1 MIQEKHLKMSLDELR
16 AEREKVYNELKEEL
30 KQAIQKAFVLEH
42 RTVASRIWLQQH
54 TGEDEV
60 IQMFTR
66 DLFYTLC
73 DKYGVELSDQYDRPM
88 LKVDGEIREF
98 VEQDVKDIL
107 PQRSRDEL
115 FLMQ

>member
-1 MIQEKHLKMSLDELR
+1 MIQENDRFKIPDVLR
-16 AEREKVYNELKEEL
+16 TEREKIYNELKEEL

-54 TGEDEV
+54 TGEDEA

-73 DKYGVELSDQYDRPM
+73 DKYGVELSDQYEKPM
-88 LKVDGEIREF
+88 LKVDGAIREL

-107 PQRSRDEL
+107 PQRPRDEIL
-115 FLMQ
+115 LMQ